1 MSMSD
6 KVTALVTGASRGI
19 GASVAN
25 ALVADGFY
33 VVGSA
38 TSAKGA
44 EQISQALGANGMGIE
59 LKLQDSES
67 IAQAFAQIKEQ
78 VAMPLVLVN
87 NAGIT
92 KDNLLLRMSD
102 AEWDDVIDTNLNGAF
117 RVTKPILRGMLKA
130 RWGRVINM
138 GSVVGRMGNPGQGN
152 YVASK
157 AGLEGFTRSLALEVA
172 SRGVTVN
179 AVAPGFIATDMTES
193 LTAEQSSTMMERI
206 PLGRMGNVEEIA
218 ATVSFLASENAG
230 YITGQTLQVNGGLY
244 FT

>member
-1 MSMSD
+1 MSD

-44 EQISQALGANGMGIE
+44 EQISEALGANGMGIE

-92 KDNLLLRMSD
+92 NDNLLLRMSD

-193 LTAEQSSTMMERI
+193 LTAERSSAMMERI